1 MLKPYETTNQM
12 DKHFIIKLIFSD
24 QYVFLLDIKKELFY
38 FIGLLLISTISNQG
52 IKYSTKIIYYLDF
65 EEEPKT

>member
-1 MLKPYETTNQM
+1 
-12 DKHFIIKLIFSD
+12 KHFIIKLIFSD

-65 EEEPKT
+65 EEGPKT